1 MADSNIRKIGKVISR
16 WLWLTA
22 AMLII
27 GTVILVVIGRQTISS
42 VDELRPF
49 YSN

>member
-1 MADSNIRKIGKVISR
+1 MADSRIKKIVKLISR
-16 WLWLTA
+16 WLWLSA

-42 VDELRPF
+42 VDELRR
-49 YSN
+49 